1 MFVIRWLALVLVVA
15 ASTSCAGSPPAKRS
29 FAVIFV
35 VESDPGVW
43 LGKAKVFIDGKS
55 IGVSDSQGR
64 LRATVY
70 GQAHEQ
76 VRVEHECPVGHKAPS
91 EPKVLKLRQLEDTDA
106 SGSLSLEITL
116 RCRPEQRLAVFVV
129 RAKNGSGLPVL
140 LDGENVA
147 HTNGSG
153 VAHLST
159 WGAPGTEYVIE
170 LDTTERPRLLPQFP
184 THLFALP
191 DAGEIFMVDQ
201 SFNLKKE
208 RQRRRHRRTRITK
221 IE

>member
-1 MFVIRWLALVLVVA
+1 MFVTRWLALVLVVA

-91 EPKVLKLRQLEDTDA
+91 EPKVLKLRQLEDTHA

-191 DAGEIFMVDQ
+191 DASEIFMLDQ

-208 RQRRRHRRTRITK
+208 GQRRRHRRTRITK

>member
-1 MFVIRWLALVLVVA
+1 VFVTPWLALVLMIA
-15 ASTSCAGSPPAKRS
+15 ASTSCAGAPPAKRS

-43 LGKAKVFIDGKS
+43 LGKAEVFIGGKS

-64 LRATVY
+64 LHATIY

-76 VRVEHECPVGHKAPS
+76 VRVEHRCPEGHKAPAGS
-91 EPKVLKLRQLEDTDA
+91 KVLKLRHLEDTDA
-106 SGSLSLEITL
+106 TGSLSLEITL
-116 RCRPEQRLAVFVV
+116 RCRPEQRLAIFVV

-147 HTNGSG
+147 DTNGSG
-153 VAHLST
+153 VAHFST

-170 LDTTERPRLLPQFP
+170 LDTTERPRLLPQSP

-191 DAGEIFMVDQ
+191 DADEIFMVDQ
-201 SFNLKKE
+201 SFDLKKE
-208 RQRRRHRRTRITK
+208 WQRRRYRRTRITK

>member
-1 MFVIRWLALVLVVA
+1 VFVTRWLALVLVVA
-15 ASTSCAGSPPAKRS
+15 ALVSCAGSPPAERP

-43 LGKAKVFIDGKS
+43 LGKAEVFANGKS

-64 LRATVY
+64 LHATIY
-70 GQAHEQ
+70 GQANEQ
-76 VRVEHECPVGHKAPS
+76 VRVEHRCPEGHKAPS
-91 EPKVLKLRQLEDTDA
+91 GPKVLKLRHFEDTHA

-147 HTNGSG
+147 HTNESG
-153 VAHLST
+153 VAHFST
-159 WGAPGTEYVIE
+159 WGAPGTEYLIE

-201 SFNLKKE
+201 SFDLKNE
-208 RQRRRHRRTRITK
+208 RRRRRHRRARITK

>member
-1 MFVIRWLALVLVVA
+1 MTRWLALVVMVA
-15 ASTSCAGSPPAKRS
+15 ALASCVEAPPAKRP

-35 VESDPGVW
+35 VESDPGVL
-43 LGKAKVFIDGKS
+43 LGKAEVFIDGES
-55 IGVSDSQGR
+55 IGVSDFEGR
-64 LRATVY
+64 LHATIY

-76 VRVEHECPVGHKAPS
+76 VRVDHECPEGHRAPS
-91 EPKVLKLRQLEDTDA
+91 RPKVLKLRHLEDAHA

-147 HTNGSG
+147 QTNESG
-153 VAHLST
+153 VAHFST

-170 LDTTERPRLLPQFP
+170 LDTTEHPRLLPQFP

-191 DAGEIFMVDQ
+191 NADEIFMVDQ
-201 SFNLKKE
+201 SFDLENE
-208 RQRRRHRRTRITK
+208 RQRRRHRRPRITK